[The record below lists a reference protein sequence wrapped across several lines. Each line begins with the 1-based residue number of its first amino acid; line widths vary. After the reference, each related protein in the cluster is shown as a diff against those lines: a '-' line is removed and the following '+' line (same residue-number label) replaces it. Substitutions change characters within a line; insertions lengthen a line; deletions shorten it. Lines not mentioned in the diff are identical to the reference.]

1 MRIGELASQANVS
14 SRVLRH
20 YEAQDLIVST
30 RLDNGYRD
38 YPPETVEMVRW
49 IKGLIDC
56 GFSTRQIQGLQD
68 FNRAENAD
76 PERFIACLD
85 QHKAKLLS
93 MDVLIGILTERR
105 RRLSEKIA
113 FYSVS
118 SMTAKD

>member
-20 YEAQDLIVST
+20 YEAQDLIMST

-38 YPPETVEMVRW
+38 YPPETAEMVRW
-49 IKGLIDC
+49 IKGMIDC

-68 FNRAENAD
+68 FNRAENTD

-85 QHKAKLLS
+85 QHKAKLRS

-113 FYSVS
+113 FYSDS